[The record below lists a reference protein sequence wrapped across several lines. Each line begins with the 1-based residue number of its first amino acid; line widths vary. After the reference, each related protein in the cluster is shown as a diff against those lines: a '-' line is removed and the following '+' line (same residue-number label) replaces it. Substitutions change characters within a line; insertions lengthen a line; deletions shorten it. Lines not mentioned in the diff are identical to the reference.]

1 MSSSSAEQR
10 LARYRAARQRLA
22 PRVSLAAFKALVAE
36 ALDDLPS
43 EIAERMDNVAV
54 LVEDWPRRGR
64 IEELGYDPDEDLLG
78 LYEGINRLER
88 AGGYHLAV
96 PDRITLFWR
105 PILDEVGSSDPQ
117 AIRQEVRKTIIHEV
131 AHHFGFDDAE
141 LERLGG

>member
-1 MSSSSAEQR
+1 MSRTER

-22 PRVSLAAFKALVAE
+22 PSVSLAAFEALAAE
-36 ALDDLPS
+36 ALDDLPP
-43 EIAERMDNVAV
+43 EVAERLDNVAV
-54 LVEDWPRRGR
+54 VVEAWPRTG
-64 IEELGYDPDEDLLG
+64 EDLLG

-88 AGGYHLAV
+88 AGGYHLAT

-105 PILDEVGSSDPQ
+105 PILDEVGSSDPE
-117 AIRQEVRKTIIHEV
+117 AIRTEVRKTIIHEV